1 MKRKFTIYALM
12 LATATCA
19 VSTFSS
25 CKKKTIGKVPVGET
39 EIIVAC
45 SGKEYFTDKKTF
57 RANSVGESMDQVASK
72 KKALSNARAEI
83 AASIQTTVKSVTDN
97 YLNSRTFNQKEEVE
111 QKYEN
116 LGREVVDQQ
125 LSGVKTICEKLMKT
139 ADGNYKTYIAIEL
152 SSDELLENYNSRM
165 NKLSKDERLKI
176 DYDYE
181 KFKKTFDEEM
191 EKRGK

>member
-1 MKRKFTIYALM
+1 M

-25 CKKKTIGKVPVGET
+25 CKKKTVAKLPVGET

-116 LGREVVDQQ
+116 LGREIVDQQ

-152 SSDELLENYNSRM
+152 SSDELLESYNSRM

-191 EKRGK
+191 EKRAK

>member
-25 CKKKTIGKVPVGET
+25 CGKKSVGKAPVGET
-39 EIIVAC
+39 EILVAC

-116 LGREVVDQQ
+116 LGREIVDQQ

-152 SSDELLENYNSRM
+152 SSDELLESYNSRM

>member
-1 MKRKFTIYALM
+1 MTAFCATTM
-12 LATATCA
+12 L
-19 VSTFSS
+19 SS
-25 CKKKTIGKVPVGET
+25 CGKKTVAKAPSGEV
-39 EIIVAC
+39 EIIVPC

-116 LGREVVDQQ
+116 LGREIVDQQ
-125 LSGVKTICEKLMKT
+125 LSGVKTICERLVKT
-139 ADGNYKTYIAIEL
+139 ADGNYKTYVAIEL
-152 SSDELLENYNSRM
+152 SSDELLESYNNRM